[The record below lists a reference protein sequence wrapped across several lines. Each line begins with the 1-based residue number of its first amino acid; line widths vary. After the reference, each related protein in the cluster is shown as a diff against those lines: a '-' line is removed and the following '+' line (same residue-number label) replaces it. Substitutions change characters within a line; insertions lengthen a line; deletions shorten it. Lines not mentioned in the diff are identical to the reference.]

1 MEVRKSDN
9 SLEEYN
15 PKKIERGVTYETFND
30 NEFINFIDKALGRG
44 WREQYFDEHDAIP
57 EGKPVK

>member
-15 PKKIERGVTYETFND
+15 PKKIERGVRAAF
-30 NEFINFIDKALGRG
+30 KAV
-44 WREQYFDEHDAIP
+44 
-57 EGKPVK
+57 GKPCDDVIVTFVLSVREYNYSGNTQAN